1 MAGIWR
7 AAGWSGTPV
16 FPGQPR
22 ACLGGVKPL
31 KKQMTHVVFLKPV
44 QFGFSPKQ
52 DCNRTSCALPAQRP
66 GLEPQVGMAPKPA
79 TSSVNVSDSLLPP
92 HFCPPSHALHL
103 NHLCSL
109 ESLRLQWDEESIPVS
124 LALGSSPFLSE
135 PSLPFQHIP
144 HPSALPGA
152 VCPFTQGTV
161 SSELRMGFLDPLSI
175 TFL

>member
-1 MAGIWR
+1 MER
-7 AAGWSGTPV
+7 HPCL
-16 FPGQPR
+16 PQP
-22 ACLGGVKPL
+22 AVGMLGKCQALEETNDTCG
-31 KKQMTHVVFLKPV
+31 FLKASSV
-44 QFGFSPKQ
+44 RLLTKQ

-79 TSSVNVSDSLLPP
+79 TSSVTVSDSPLPP
-92 HFCPPSHALHL
+92 HFCPPSHTLHL

-109 ESLRLQWDEESIPVS
+109 ESLRLQGDEESIPVS

-152 VCPFTQGTV
+152 VCPLTQGTV